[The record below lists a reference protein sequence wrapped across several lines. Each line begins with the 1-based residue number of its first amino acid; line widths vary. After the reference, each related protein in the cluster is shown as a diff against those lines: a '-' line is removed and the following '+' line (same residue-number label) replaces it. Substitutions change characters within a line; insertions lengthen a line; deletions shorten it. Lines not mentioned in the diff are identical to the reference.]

1 MGPEVE
7 IRGQTVLLLGGWG
20 LVGSAIVG
28 ALVDQRPARVVLHS
42 LRREEAEQAVESHAR
57 RFPEGVELVPVW
69 GNVFVRWDLRD
80 LDRSRLQGDR
90 RHRRALIEDTMAE
103 LTVEVLERAT
113 LWRLLTE
120 HRPHIVIDCINTAT
134 AFAYQD
140 IFYSVRRMQK
150 VVARVDQGEAGATD
164 LRDVI
169 EDHLTTLPMPQLIRH
184 VQILREALR
193 AGETAAYLKIGTTGS
208 GGMGLNIPYTHS
220 EERPSRVLL
229 TKSSIAGAHSMLLYL
244 LARTPD
250 APVVKELKPSAAV
263 AWKRIGAGPV
273 LRAGRPIV
281 LFDCPPESAVGVADA
296 LADDVSGWVAVETP
310 QGAPAVLE
318 SVYIDTG
325 ENGVFSCEEFE
336 TVTALGQMEYVTPEE
351 IAVEVIREIKG
362 GTGGREVVSA
372 LDGAT
377 LGPSYR
383 AGVMRQRALAEM
395 RRLEAE
401 HETDSIAFEMLGPPR
416 LSKLLY
422 EAYLLRT
429 STGSLQAVAGS
440 DPGRMSAACSA
451 LVMED
456 AGLRARIL
464 SIGLP
469 IRLPD
474 ERLLRGPEMKIP
486 PYKEE
491 ARETLG
497 RDSVERW
504 AEAGW
509 VDLKVDN
516 LERWRDRARR
526 IVSQVLALPEDTSSA
541 VLEDRSYWRVDEPI
555 QVGRVAAWILGVEE
569 AGSRGKAV

>member
-1 MGPEVE
+1 
-7 IRGQTVLLLGGWG
+7 
-20 LVGSAIVG
+20 
-28 ALVDQRPARVVLHS
+28 
-42 LRREEAEQAVESHAR
+42 
-57 RFPEGVELVPVW
+57 
-69 GNVFVRWDLRD
+69 
-80 LDRSRLQGDR
+80 
-90 RHRRALIEDTMAE
+90 
-103 LTVEVLERAT
+103 
-113 LWRLLTE
+113 
-120 HRPHIVIDCINTAT
+120 
-134 AFAYQD
+134 
-140 IFYSVRRMQK
+140 
-150 VVARVDQGEAGATD
+150 
-164 LRDVI
+164 
-169 EDHLTTLPMPQLIRH
+169 
-184 VQILREALR
+184 
-193 AGETAAYLKIGTTGS
+193 
-208 GGMGLNIPYTHS
+208 
-220 EERPSRVLL
+220 
-229 TKSSIAGAHSMLLYL
+229 
-244 LARTPD
+244 
-250 APVVKELKPSAAV
+250 
-263 AWKRIGAGPV
+263 
-273 LRAGRPIV
+273 
-281 LFDCPPESAVGVADA
+281 VADA

-395 RRLEAE
+395 RRLEAQ

-491 ARETLG
+491 AREALG

>member
-1 MGPEVE
+1 VE
-7 IRGQTVLLLGGWG
+7 IRGQTVLILGGWG
-20 LVGSAIVG
+20 LVGSAIVR
-28 ALVDQRPARVVLHS
+28 ALADEKPARVVLHS
-42 LRREEAEQAVESHAR
+42 LRREEAGEAVESHAR
-57 RFPEGVELVPVW
+57 RFPAGVALVPVW
-69 GNVFVRWDLRD
+69 GNVFVRWDLRE
-80 LDRSRLQGDR
+80 LDRSLLQGDR

-103 LTVEVLERAT
+103 LTQEVLERAT
-113 LWRLLTE
+113 LWRLLAE
-120 HRPHIVIDCINTAT
+120 HRPHVVIDCINTAT

-140 IFYSVRRMQK
+140 VFYSVRRVQK
-150 VVARVDQGEAGATD
+150 VVARVDQGEAGAAD

-169 EDHLTTLPMPQLIRH
+169 EDHLTTLSLPQLIRH

-193 AGETAAYLKIGTTGS
+193 AGGTAAYLKVGTTGT

-263 AWKRIGAGPV
+263 AWKSIGAGPV
-273 LRAGRPIV
+273 LRGGRPIP
-281 LFDCPPESAVGVADA
+281 LYDCPPQNAVGVADA
-296 LADDVSGWVAVETP
+296 LDDDASGWVALEARRGVP
-310 QGAPAVLE
+310 RILE

-351 IAVEVIREIKG
+351 IAVEVVREIKG

-383 AGVMRQRALAEM
+383 AGVMRHRALAEM

-401 HETDSIAFEMLGPPR
+401 HEIDSIAFEMLGPPR

-429 STGSLQAVAGS
+429 STGSLRAVAES
-440 DPGRMSAACSA
+440 DPERMSAACSA

-474 ERLLRGPEMKIP
+474 GRLLRGPEMKIP

-491 ARETLG
+491 AREALG
-497 RDSVERW
+497 RESVERW

-516 LERWRDRARR
+516 LERWGQRARR
-526 IVSQVLALPEDTSSA
+526 IVTEVLTLPEDTSSA
-541 VLEDRSYWRVDEPI
+541 VLEDRSYWQVDQPI
-555 QVGRVAAWILGVEE
+555 RVGRVAAWVLGVED

>member
-1 MGPEVE
+1 ME

-20 LVGSAIVG
+20 LVGSAIVR
-28 ALVDQRPARVVLHS
+28 ALVDQRPARIVLHS
-42 LRREEAEQAVESHAR
+42 LRREEAEEAVESHAP

-113 LWRLLTE
+113 LWRLLAE
-120 HRPHIVIDCINTAT
+120 QRPHIVIDCINTAT

-140 IFYSVRRMQK
+140 IFYSVRRVQK

-169 EDHLTTLPMPQLIRH
+169 EDHLTTLSMPQLIRH

-193 AGETAAYLKIGTTGS
+193 AGGTAAYLKVGTTGS

-273 LRAGRPIV
+273 LRAGRPIP
-281 LFDCPPESAVGVADA
+281 LFDCPPESAIGVADA
-296 LADDVSGWVAVETP
+296 LADDASGWVAVETP

-351 IAVEVIREIKG
+351 IAVEVVREIKG
-362 GTGGREVVSA
+362 GSGGREVVSA

-383 AGVMRQRALAEM
+383 AGVMRHRALAEM

-474 ERLLRGPEMKIP
+474 GRLLRGPEMKIP

-491 ARETLG
+491 AREALG
-497 RDSVERW
+497 RESVERW

-516 LERWRDRARR
+516 LERWRERARR
-526 IVSQVLALPEDTSSA
+526 IVSQVLAMPEDTSSA

-555 QVGRVAAWILGVEE
+555 QAGRVAAWVLGVEE

>member
-1 MGPEVE
+1 MEL
-7 IRGQTVLLLGGWG
+7 RGQTVLLLGGWG
-20 LVGSAIVG
+20 LVGSAIVR
-28 ALVDQRPARVVLHS
+28 ALVDQGPARVVLHS
-42 LRREEAEQAVESHAR
+42 LRREEAEEAVRSHAR

-69 GNVFVRWDLRD
+69 GNVFVRWELRE
-80 LDRSRLQGDR
+80 LDRSGLQADR

-103 LTVEVLERAT
+103 LTQEALERAT
-113 LWRLLTE
+113 LWRLLAE
-120 HRPHIVIDCINTAT
+120 HRPHVVIDCINTAT

-140 IFYSVRRMQK
+140 VFYSVRRVQK
-150 VVARVDQGEAGATD
+150 VVARVERGEAGASD
-164 LRDVI
+164 LQDVI
-169 EDHLTTLPMPQLIRH
+169 EDHLTTLSLPQLIRH

-193 AGETAAYLKIGTTGS
+193 TGGTAAYLKVGTTGS

-229 TKSSIAGAHSMLLYL
+229 TKSSVAGAHSMLLYL

-273 LRAGRPIV
+273 LKAGRPIP
-281 LFDCPPESAVGVADA
+281 LFDCPPENARAVSDA
-296 LADDVSGWVAVETP
+296 LADDASGWVGLETADGDP
-310 QGAPAVLE
+310 RVLE
-318 SVYIDTG
+318 SVFIDTG

-351 IAVEVIREIKG
+351 IAAEVVREIG
-362 GTGGREVVSA
+362 GGSGGREIVSA

-383 AGVMRQRALAEM
+383 AGVMRHRALAEM
-395 RRLEAE
+395 RRLEAA
-401 HETDSIAFEMLGPPR
+401 HGTDSIAFEMLGPPR

-422 EAYLLRT
+422 EAYLLRL
-429 STGSLQAVAGS
+429 STGSLQAVADADAGQ
-440 DPGRMSAACSA
+440 MSAACSA
-451 LVMED
+451 RVMED

-474 ERLLRGPEMKIP
+474 GRLLRGPEMKIP

-491 ARETLG
+491 AREALG
-497 RDSVERW
+497 RESVERW

-509 VDLKVDN
+509 VDLQVDN
-516 LERWRDRARR
+516 LERWRRRARR
-526 IVSQVLALPEDTSSA
+526 IVSEALSLPDDTSSA
-541 VLEDRSYWRVDEPI
+541 VLEDRSYWRIEEPI
-555 QVGRVAAWILGVEE
+555 QVGRVAAWVLGVEE

>member
-1 MGPEVE
+1 VE

-20 LVGSAIVG
+20 LVGSAIVR

-42 LRREEAEQAVESHAR
+42 LRREEAEEAVESHAR

-80 LDRSRLQGDR
+80 LDRMRLQGDR

-103 LTVEVLERAT
+103 LTEEVLERAT
-113 LWRLLTE
+113 LWRLLAE

-140 IFYSVRRMQK
+140 VFYSVRRVQK

-169 EDHLTTLPMPQLIRH
+169 EDHLTTLSMPQLIRH

-193 AGETAAYLKIGTTGS
+193 AGGTAAYLKVGTTGS

-273 LRAGRPIV
+273 LRAGRPIP
-281 LFDCPPESAVGVADA
+281 LFDCPPKNAIGVADA

-310 QGAPAVLE
+310 EGAPRVLE

-351 IAVEVIREIKG
+351 IAVEVVREIKG

-383 AGVMRQRALAEM
+383 AGVMRHRALAEM

-401 HETDSIAFEMLGPPR
+401 HATDSIAFEMLGPPR

-429 STGSLQAVAGS
+429 STGSLRAVAES

-474 ERLLRGPEMKIP
+474 GRLLRGPEMKIP

-491 ARETLG
+491 AREALG
-497 RDSVERW
+497 RESVERW

-516 LERWRDRARR
+516 LERWRERARR

-555 QVGRVAAWILGVEE
+555 QVGRVAAWVLGVEE